1 MALLVQLVLRVV
13 RVDFHQLFLLMEQY
27 LLPEETLVL
36 LVPRKLVVTAALVNQ
51 VAQVVVQVAAV
62 RDQPQQVEQVARVA
76 QMPVLAQLEQLAET
90 QVVLLEHLVLLEPQ
104 LHLVQLLVAAAV
116 EEERVLLP
124 ELLARVLLVEQM
136 FGAQVAQVALVAQ
149 SIRLEHQD
157 QPQQVMETGAV
168 EVAEQEQ
175 QLVLRTMV
183 AQEQLEQF
191 LSTGKLPDPNDLPF
205 KMYAVVKNG
214 IVQGYTWEITNDPS
228 VDFVLMT
235 YENSPAWI
243 GGTYENGKFYELKGN
258 I

>member
-1 MALLVQLVLRVV
+1 MLWA
-13 RVDFHQLFLLMEQY
+13 FLC
-27 LLPEETLVL
+27 VG
-36 LVPRKLVVTAALVNQ
+36 
-51 VAQVVVQVAAV
+51 
-62 RDQPQQVEQVARVA
+62 
-76 QMPVLAQLEQLAET
+76 
-90 QVVLLEHLVLLEPQ
+90 
-104 LHLVQLLVAAAV
+104 AAA
-116 EEERVLLP
+116 
-124 ELLARVLLVEQM
+124 
-136 FGAQVAQVALVAQ
+136 
-149 SIRLEHQD
+149 S
-157 QPQQVMETGAV
+157 GAV